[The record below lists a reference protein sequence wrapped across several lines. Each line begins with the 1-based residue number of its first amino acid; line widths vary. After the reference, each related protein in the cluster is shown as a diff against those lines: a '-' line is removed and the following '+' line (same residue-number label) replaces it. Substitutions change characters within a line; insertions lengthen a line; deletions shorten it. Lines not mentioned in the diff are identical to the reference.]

1 MLFLAEIQRFTPEKS
16 RIMKPQAVATNRK
29 ASHDYHISDT
39 MEAGIVLRG
48 SEVKSLRQGRV
59 SLRDSFARVDRGELF
74 LHNMHITPYEKSAHF
89 QPDPRRTRKLLMHRR
104 EIKRLTGATNEKGF
118 TLVPLRIYFSKGKV
132 KVELGL
138 GRGKRSYDKRA
149 DLERREVER
158 DLHRALK
165 DRTLGR
171 KRGER

>member
-1 MLFLAEIQRFTPEKS
+1 MEQKV
-16 RIMKPQAVATNRK
+16 VATNRK
-29 ASHDYHISDT
+29 ARHDYHISET
-39 MEAGIVLRG
+39 MEAGIALRG
-48 SEVKSLRQGRV
+48 SEVKSLRQGRA

-89 QPDPRRTRKLLMHRR
+89 HPDPRRTRKLLMHRR
-104 EIKRLTGATNEKGF
+104 EIKRLQGATNEKGF
-118 TLVPLRIYFSKGKV
+118 TLVPLRVYFSRGKA

-158 DLHRALK
+158 DLQRALK